1 MYYCITRFSECQ
13 LQTMAALLMVLVSA
27 PGVVL
32 AGTMERAEIRRGRVR
47 DDRFMEISHS
57 ECNELLQLYDFLLW
71 AASQFYK

>member
-1 MYYCITRFSECQ
+1 MSATDNGSIADVS
-13 LQTMAALLMVLVSA
+13 MVHVSA

-32 AGTMERAEIRRGRVR
+32 AGTMQRAEIRRGRVR
-47 DDRFMEISHS
+47 DDHIMEISHS

>member
-1 MYYCITRFSECQ
+1 MSATDNGSIADVS
-13 LQTMAALLMVLVSA
+13 MVLVSA

-32 AGTMERAEIRRGRVR
+32 AGTMQRAEIRWGRVR
-47 DDRFMEISHS
+47 DDHFMEISHS

>member
-1 MYYCITRFSECQ
+1 MSATDNGSIADVST
-13 LQTMAALLMVLVSA
+13 VHVSA

-32 AGTMERAEIRRGRVR
+32 AGTRERAEIRRGRVR
-47 DDRFMEISHS
+47 DGRFMEISHS